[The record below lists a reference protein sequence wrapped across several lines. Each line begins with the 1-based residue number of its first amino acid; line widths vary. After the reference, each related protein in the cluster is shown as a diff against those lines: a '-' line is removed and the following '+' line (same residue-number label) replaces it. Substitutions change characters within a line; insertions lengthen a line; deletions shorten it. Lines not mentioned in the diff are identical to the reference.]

1 MRHSIY
7 IWIMAALVTA
17 CATEQKS
24 EDHSAHAT
32 PPATTP
38 SPGSNG
44 LMLTE
49 SQIRLANITT
59 EKVSMQPVGQTQLI
73 NGVLAV
79 DEESSQVIS
88 TRISGR
94 LDRLF
99 FKEAGR
105 TIRQGEPLYEIY
117 SEELLT
123 LQKEFLLAKE
133 QFETLGKEE
142 PRYESYLKTAE
153 KKLSL
158 YGISKDQIEQ
168 LRKSGVQQPRITF
181 FAPATGIIT
190 EINAA
195 EGQYVN
201 EGALLYRIESTI
213 KLWVEADLYS
223 DESKL
228 VKVGDQ
234 ISVRISGYESTP
246 VDAKVVFLSPEYRA
260 NTQIVVMRGVIE
272 NREMMFKPGMQ
283 AQVLFTHSSR
293 KALSVPVD
301 AVIRDEHGTHVYIE
315 SGKFTFEPRM
325 VKTGVEDF
333 EQVEVIEGLKENESV
348 VATGAYLLYSEF
360 ILRRGADPMAGHNH

>member
-1 MRHSIY
+1 
-7 IWIMAALVTA
+7 L
-17 CATEQKS
+17 K
-24 EDHSAHAT
+24 
-32 PPATTP
+32 
-38 SPGSNG
+38 
-44 LMLTE
+44 
-49 SQIRLANITT
+49 
-59 EKVSMQPVGQTQLI
+59 PVGQTQLI

-99 FKEAGR
+99 FKETGR
-105 TIRQGEPLYEIY
+105 TLRQGEPLYEIY

-133 QFETLGKEE
+133 QFEALGKEE
-142 PRYESYLKTAE
+142 PRYESYLRTAE

-158 YGISKDQIEQ
+158 YGLSKTQIEQ

-181 FAPATGIIT
+181 FSPATGIIT

-201 EGALLYRIESTI
+201 EGALLYRIESTN

-223 DESKL
+223 NESKL
-228 VKVGDQ
+228 VSVGDR

-246 VDAKVVFLSPEYRA
+246 VEAKVVFLSPEYRA

-272 NREMMFKPGMQ
+272 NPDMMFKPGMQ

-301 AVIRDEHGTHVYIE
+301 AVIRDENGNHVYVM
-315 SGKFTFEPRM
+315 SDKNTFEPRM

-333 EQVEVIEGLKENESV
+333 EQVEVIEGLKENETV

-360 ILRRGADPMAGHNH
+360 ILKKGADPMAGHHH